1 MRENDGLL
9 YRKIRV
15 EHEKLCEANSNP
27 HGTLSV
33 NTACLL
39 CELDMAEQEFPVRF
53 ATDGEILVNGKDA
66 YEWFEKWFGT
76 WAKKHPEFFH
86 IVKRDCQYRVKRE
99 ENEGMHSWIECS
111 KGLDHA
117 EYDCCSNCTEY
128 FQVASNLTHKTE
140 VKE

>member
-9 YRKIRV
+9 YKKIRAQ
-15 EHEKLCEANSNP
+15 HEKSCENDDIHS
-27 HGTLSV
+27 LSV
-33 NTACLL
+33 NTACLWS
-39 CELDMAEQEFPVRF
+39 ELDMAEQEFPVRF

-99 ENEGMHSWIECS
+99 ENAGLNTWIECS

-117 EYDCCSNCTEY
+117 EYDCCSNCNQY
-128 FQVASNLTHKTE
+128 SPVVN
-140 VKE
+140 KESSKGENK